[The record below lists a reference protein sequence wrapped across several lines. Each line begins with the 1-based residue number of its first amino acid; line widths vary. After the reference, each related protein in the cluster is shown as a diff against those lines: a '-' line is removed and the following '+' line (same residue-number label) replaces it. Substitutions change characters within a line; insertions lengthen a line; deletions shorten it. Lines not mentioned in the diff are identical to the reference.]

1 MTQHLFSRAF
11 ANALHDKTDLSGVA
25 LPSGIKDESQS
36 LIELVRHANLL
47 RSHRSGGKKMSDPN
61 NPFAVLYLQPPIDA
75 QAEFEIYDSEGDL
88 VPFRTGDRL
97 FVGAER
103 NIATMVGTVPVVVG
117 LDYPNNQGQ
126 NGYLSLK
133 ALAKSALVEIHRSAG
148 LDSSATYLPTV
159 EVALENVFRVLADAH
174 ENSGN
179 ANVAWN
185 AIWFDHINLGLNQ
198 LVQGIIRIK
207 SSLDLQAFFSDYLY
221 AAFSLPRPKN
231 GFDKRYLKSRQNKTA
246 IGAAIKTYW
255 RNSTE
260 ILISISMLKNYPE
273 YINLPPSENHPISQ
287 IDWSTF
293 DQTLSDEIAEGSELL
308 AWAIHERGAN
318 ARLEKFAELTED
330 QFFNPRLSETGALQI
345 IDSHGGA
352 RVHQVEGSS
361 MHIVNGVVVDQSNS
375 QLISP
380 DLTVIV
386 PSRSGASISAAE
398 VADSTMKLVIKNKG
412 DFSGGLALGADL
424 QFDGQIRLSQKF
436 KSNGDFNVN
445 PRINLAG
452 LQLDLSDSLWQK
464 VIQSAT
470 ASFVFVPPG
479 AVGAMIF
486 EVAESGKLEGP
497 DIICQSEFEGG
508 VWKKIENQ
516 DYVVESNKTYQVVLF
531 AKEATAKVL
540 LNGQDVDKV
549 DQSEHL
555 WQTRQFISTGLDK
568 LAIDDFEINLVAEI
582 DGDFAPESPIIA
594 AILKTSH
601 SKTGPKA
608 IHRETLRGEL
618 EDYFSNLIAVDE
630 WASSLGHVVLPSDRN
645 DQISDVSTMNG
656 ASEFAMTPQLRE
668 VWRRLMF
675 GGVPTELK
683 NSVEAENFRNAFKA
697 LDMGARL
704 KSIDDENSSLVW
716 ASKTSWADLVN
727 DPRLLTDYLDAYS
740 KLVSK
745 ANSLNNYLGRFWASY
760 PFSVSVWNTSE
771 ILSLV
776 SVLLS
781 PLHPIRLCWLAKIEA
796 NLRGAS
802 NAAQF
807 CGTVEGWN
815 FPVLGPTN
823 TANGKLIAVPSDSGS
838 EQLFLGWSMMV
849 AASIDHHDALKPPA
863 YAGNLQM
870 PGVSSAGLNA
880 NTVKYALKD
889 FRRLHPYVSTLS
901 IDLAARTKVPKL
913 TELDDAVIH
922 EFQQWV
928 SDDRI
933 GNGLVGGVRVYDS
946 LNRQGPLPKV
956 VESLNG
962 AHRSSPIT
970 WKRYS
975 DNVLDVRESNIRIL
989 QDSGVAIVVNED
1001 SPITSGE
1008 VGEIPFRRFEI
1019 PEDNA
1024 SVSNGEVRYRPIIR
1038 DANAR
1043 GSFPQALN
1051 AIERQKESAP
1061 VVGLQIQGNSPLIGA
1076 AQWTISGESMISP
1089 AALSALLNAHQGTS
1103 QMLWEWHPPFLGDGS
1118 ASSVNAAIEKRSYFT
1133 LAKIPSVLIRKLKH
1147 KLTHLLGRTA
1157 TDDDASNVFGILGTR
1172 GIGLSALVAAGG
1184 SQLTGALGFYSVFLF
1199 DGLPGDQKNNR
1210 FIMPIDVCNDFLVS
1224 LAGGV
1229 NASRDKKRAD
1239 LLVIELKEKSLCFT
1253 PLEIKFYGSD
1263 RITDVPIEL
1272 PEIGSSDLKSAAK
1285 QAEST
1290 LRMLQQLQI
1299 RWEESKLD
1307 LTRRDDHQL
1316 KSNAL
1321 ATFIEAAMRISPHT
1335 VDILTASA
1343 GLNSIIDGTAEIRL
1357 GRPLVAFFTTCDSK
1371 DKVKLGIDLTSD
1383 DGSISHAEFICDP
1396 RAMLQQI
1403 DGGGNNVLEEWRRA
1417 LDWALKCTGI
1427 SKDPS
1432 HSTLSGPGPISDA
1445 GSGPDPSPE
1454 PQPESDPSPKPQP
1467 SAGGDRHVKPDSGTD
1482 SASIPLTEKESDEE
1496 EETSE
1501 LPKVVKID
1509 PIERPIALGP
1519 EKVIRADGV
1528 KFEVGHLVNSH
1539 GGDKAIFWP
1548 ANTALN
1554 QMNIGVVGD
1563 LGTGKTQLV
1572 KALIKQLC
1580 KSAKETQPTPITA
1593 LILDYKGDYQDT
1605 KFIDAI
1611 NGKVLIPRRIPLDIF
1626 RIVGVEA
1633 TDIRQAQFK
1642 KARDFRDVIQKIYGG
1657 VGPVQGKALTDAIV
1671 NAYDNGDGSPT
1682 LNDVYEE
1689 YRALQTTEDAV
1700 SSVLSE
1706 FINLEIFSSNKSE
1719 LKTLSELMDGSILV
1733 LSLDLLGVDVRMK
1746 NSLVTVF
1753 LNQYF
1758 DYMKSLTRWPYQGSN
1773 PNQLRR
1779 LNSYLVVDE
1788 AKNIMD
1794 YSFPVL
1800 MELLL
1805 QGREFGVGVLLS
1817 SQFLSHYKVSAGENY
1832 GQPLLTWFIHKVPD
1846 VNRAQLSNIGLAAA
1860 TDEDV
1865 RRIKELPNH
1874 NAYYKSLNFSGKFI
1888 RGTPF
1893 FELLTQND

>member
-11 ANALHDKTDLSGVA
+11 ANALQDRTCLSGVA

-47 RSHRSGGKKMSDPN
+47 RSHRSGGKMMSDPN
-61 NPFAVLYLQPPIDA
+61 SPYAVLYLQPPMEA

-97 FVGAER
+97 FVGSER
-103 NIATMVGTVPVVVG
+103 NIATIAGTVPVVVG

-148 LDSSATYLPTV
+148 LGSSATYLPTV
-159 EVALENVFRVLADAH
+159 EVALENIFRLLADAH

-207 SSLDLQAFFSDYLY
+207 SSLDLQSFFSDYLY

-231 GFDKRYLKSRQNKTA
+231 GFDKRYSKSRQNKTA
-246 IGAAIKTYW
+246 IGAAIKAYW

-330 QFFNPRLSETGALQI
+330 QFFDPRLSETGALHI

-361 MHIVNGVVVDQSNS
+361 TYIVNGVAIDQSNS
-375 QLISP
+375 QLTSP
-380 DLTVIV
+380 DLSVIV
-386 PSRSGASISAAE
+386 PLRSGALPTAAE
-398 VADSTMKLVIKNKG
+398 VTNSTMKLVIKSKG
-412 DFSGGLALGADL
+412 DFSGGLALGAVL

-436 KSNGDFNVN
+436 EPNGNFKFK
-445 PRINLAG
+445 PKKNLAA

-486 EVAESGKLEGP
+486 GVTASGELEVP

-508 VWKKIENQ
+508 EWKKIENH

-531 AKEATAKVL
+531 AEAETAKVL
-540 LNGQDVDKV
+540 INGQPVDKV
-549 DQSEHL
+549 DESEHL
-555 WQTRQFISTGLDK
+555 WQTRQFICSGLDK
-568 LAIDDFEINLVAEI
+568 LAIDDFEINLVTEI

-608 IHRETLRGEL
+608 IHRETLRGQL
-618 EDYFSNLIAVDE
+618 ESRYSTLIADDE
-630 WASSLGHVVLPSDRN
+630 WSSSLGHVVLPSDRN
-645 DQISDVSTMNG
+645 DQVSDVSTMNG

-668 VWRRLMF
+668 VWSRLMF
-675 GGVPTELK
+675 GGVPSELK

-727 DPRLLTDYLDAYS
+727 DPRLLTDYLETYS

-745 ANSLNNYLGRFWASY
+745 ANSLNNYLGRFWATY

-781 PLHPIRLCWLAKIEA
+781 PLHPIRLSWLAKIEA

-849 AASIDHHDALKPPA
+849 TANIDHHDALKPPA

-880 NTVKYALKD
+880 STVRYALQD

-901 IDLAARTKVPKL
+901 IDLAARSKVPKL

-928 SDDRI
+928 SEDRI

-946 LNRQGPLPKV
+946 LNRQGQLPREV
-956 VESLNG
+956 QSLSDT
-962 AHRSSPIT
+962 HRSSPIT

-975 DNVLDVRESNIRIL
+975 DNFLDVNESNIRIL
-989 QDSGVAIVVNED
+989 QDSGVAIVVSED
-1001 SPITSGE
+1001 SPTTSGE

-1019 PEDNA
+1019 PEDNT
-1024 SVSNGEVRYRPIIR
+1024 SVSNGEVSYRPVIR
-1038 DANAR
+1038 DASTR
-1043 GSFPQALN
+1043 GSFPKALN

-1061 VVGLQIQGNSPLIGA
+1061 VVGLQIQGNSPLIGS

-1089 AALSALLNAHQGTS
+1089 AALAALLKAHQGTN

-1133 LAKIPSVLIRKLKH
+1133 LAKIPSVLIRKLKY
-1147 KLTHLLGRTA
+1147 KLTHLLGRDA
-1157 TDDDASNVFGILGTR
+1157 TDADAENVFGILGTR

-1199 DGLPGDQKNNR
+1199 DGLPGNQKNNR

-1224 LAGGV
+1224 LAGGT
-1229 NASRDKKRAD
+1229 NPSRDKKRAD

-1253 PLEIKFYGSD
+1253 PLEIKFYGSE
-1263 RITDVPIEL
+1263 RITGIPYDL
-1272 PEIGSSDLKSAAK
+1272 PEIGSADLKSAAK
-1285 QAEST
+1285 QAENT
-1290 LRMLQQLQI
+1290 LQMLQQLRAQ
-1299 RWEESKLD
+1299 WEQGKLD
-1307 LTRRDDHQL
+1307 LARQNEHQL
-1316 KSNAL
+1316 KANAL

-1335 VDILTASA
+1335 VDVLTASA
-1343 GLNSIIDGTAEIRL
+1343 GLNSVIDGTAEIRL
-1357 GRPLVAFFTTCDSK
+1357 GRPLVAFFTTCGSK
-1371 DKVKLGIDLTSD
+1371 AKVKLGIDLASD
-1383 DGSISHAEFICDP
+1383 DGTISHAEFICDP

-1403 DGGGNNVLEEWRRA
+1403 DGGGNHVLQEWGRA
-1417 LDWALKCTGI
+1417 LDWALKCTGVSKLSI
-1427 SKDPS
+1427 SDIG
-1432 HSTLSGPGPISDA
+1432 SGPGS
-1445 GSGPDPSPE
+1445 SPE
-1454 PQPESDPSPKPQP
+1454 PQPESNQPPEPQP
-1467 SAGGDRHVKPDSGTD
+1467 SSGGDRRVEPDTGPS
-1482 SASIPLTEKESDEE
+1482 SASIPPPEEESDDEE
-1496 EETSE
+1496 DASE
-1501 LPKVVKID
+1501 LPKVIKIE
-1509 PIERPIALGP
+1509 PIDRPVVLGP
-1519 EKVIRADGV
+1519 EKVIRAEGV
-1528 KFEVGHLVNSH
+1528 RFAVGDLVNSA
-1539 GGDKAIFWP
+1539 GNEKAIFWP

-1572 KALIKQLC
+1572 KALVKQLRD
-1580 KSAKETQPTPITA
+1580 SASETQPTSLTT
-1593 LILDYKGDYQDT
+1593 LILDYKRDYQDE
-1605 KFIDAI
+1605 KFINSV
-1611 NGKVLIPRRIPLDIF
+1611 NGKVLEPRRIPLDIF
-1626 RIVGVEA
+1626 RIVGVEEK
-1633 TDIRQAQFK
+1633 DVRQAQFK
-1642 KARDFRDVIQKIYGG
+1642 KARDFRDVIRKIYGG
-1657 VGPVQGKALTDAIV
+1657 VGPVQGEALTNAIM
-1671 NAYDNGDGSPT
+1671 NAYNKGDGSPT
-1682 LNDVYEE
+1682 INEIASE
-1689 YRALQTTEDAV
+1689 YSLIQSNADAV
-1700 SSVLSE
+1700 SSLLSD
-1706 FINLEIFSSNKSE
+1706 FVNLEIFSSKKSE
-1719 LKTLSELMDGSILV
+1719 LKTLAELMSGSVLV
-1733 LSLDLLGVDVRMK
+1733 LSLNSLGQDTQMK
-1746 NSLVTVF
+1746 NSLVTLF

-1758 DYMKSLTRWPYQGSN
+1758 EYMNGLEKWPYQGQV

-1788 AKNIMD
+1788 ATNIMTFG
-1794 YSFPVL
+1794 FPVL
-1800 MELLL
+1800 MQLLL

-1817 SQFLSHYKVSAGENY
+1817 SQYLSHFKVSGGENY
-1832 GQPLLTWFIHKVPD
+1832 GEPLLTWFIHKVPN
-1846 VNRAQLSNIGLAAA
+1846 VTKTQLTEIGLASA

-1865 RRIKELPNH
+1865 RRIKDLQNH
-1874 NAYYKSLNFSGKFI
+1874 GAYFKSLNFSGKFI
-1888 RGTPF
+1888 RGKPF
-1893 FELLTQND
+1893 FEL